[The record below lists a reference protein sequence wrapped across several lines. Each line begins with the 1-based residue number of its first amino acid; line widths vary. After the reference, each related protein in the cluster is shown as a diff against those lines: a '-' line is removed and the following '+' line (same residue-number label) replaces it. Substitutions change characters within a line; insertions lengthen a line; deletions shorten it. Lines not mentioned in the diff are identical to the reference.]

1 VVGTMSHHT
10 RRIAT
15 HRHNQGEAMADEA
28 RLRRVLDTCKPTLV
42 LGSQS
47 KTRRTLLQAWN
58 EAHPHVTCRHV
69 RADVD
74 ERGVHEPD
82 ETQLAVS
89 IAMAKKDALLPV
101 LRSEGNGGGCTWLV
115 TCDQV
120 VLQDGEVVHKPKDAE
135 EATLRLK
142 RGGAVETRSAVV
154 CCDVASGWTAHAMDV
169 AHVDVDSLPS
179 DVVEQL
185 LLEGDVYG
193 CAGGIMVE
201 HPLVQPHVNQLRGS
215 MDSVLGL
222 PLDAMEKLLVQVAET
237 CWM

>member
-1 VVGTMSHHT
+1 
-10 RRIAT
+10 
-15 HRHNQGEAMADEA
+15 MADEA
-28 RLRRVLDTCKPTLV
+28 QLRRVVEACKPTLV

-74 ERGVHEPD
+74 ERGVREPD
-82 ETQLAVS
+82 EVQLAVA

-101 LRSEGNGGGCTWLV
+101 LQREAEGKGRTWLV

-120 VLQDGEVVHKPKDAE
+120 VLQDGVVVHKPKDAE
-135 EATLRLK
+135 EARLRLT

-169 AHVDVDSLPS
+169 AHVDVAPLPT

-185 LLEGDVYG
+185 LVEGDVYG

-201 HPLVQPHVNQLRGS
+201 HPLVQPHVNHLRGTI
-215 MDSVLGL
+215 DSVLGL